1 MVSKA
6 FGIMNIT
13 ITRFI
18 LLTVLL
24 LLLAACSNEEPLPPS
39 GEPAN
44 LARLMVTGSGIF
56 KVEAASLAALGWT
69 SESPL
74 TLSMNEEALPFQVHE
89 GTLYFYLPDD
99 INARYSNQHVLWLSH
114 GASLEPPTSPSDET
128 PISTVMQEQKLTG
141 TELYSANHLGDPWFW
156 VTLVA
161 PTTETYEVLTAERQK
176 GAVTVTV
183 RAAGVTKVPHQLM
196 VSLNEKEA
204 GTLSWNGQ
212 ERHEESFT
220 LEVEASEKINV
231 TFELPESES
240 GIDMSML
247 DDVIV
252 SYPSQ
257 PEAVEGFFKGR
268 AEEEGV
274 AEFSALGE
282 DIVAWQLEPDLMPL
296 KVEQQRVFLPA
307 NQTFVVSQ
315 RDNAQS
321 AVIERVEDTKIVTEG
336 ADYLA
341 IVVPELKEALEPLLA
356 FHREQ
361 GLSVLV
367 LETQQ
372 VYDAYSAGITDP
384 FAFRDLLADAD
395 ATWEEKPRFVLLV
408 GDSTYDPNGY
418 KNELPPTYLPSPFID
433 TVFGGETVSD
443 NVIADIDDDG
453 YPDVALGRLPAR
465 SAEQLE
471 TMIDKI
477 TLYTQQP
484 AEGAWRERVVFAA
497 DGREELFQRT
507 SEGLRNDIPIDL
519 ETVTIYPEAAEDAMS
534 EMIPA
539 LNEGSLIVNYVGH
552 GSVEQWGRDEL
563 LTVEGASE
571 LSNGQRLPLFIN
583 MTCLTGLF
591 SHPSQESLAET
602 LLWAKNGGA
611 IAAVAPSSL
620 TLPTNQSKLNQAL
633 LKELLETE
641 KPTIGEALM
650 RAKQQVPLTN
660 NNEHDIV
667 ATFNLLGDP
676 AIVMQT
682 K

>member
-1 MVSKA
+1 
-6 FGIMNIT
+6 
-13 ITRFI
+13 
-18 LLTVLL
+18 
-24 LLLAACSNEEPLPPS
+24 
-39 GEPAN
+39 
-44 LARLMVTGSGIF
+44 
-56 KVEAASLAALGWT
+56 
-69 SESPL
+69 
-74 TLSMNEEALPFQVHE
+74 
-89 GTLYFYLPDD
+89 
-99 INARYSNQHVLWLSH
+99 
-114 GASLEPPTSPSDET
+114 
-128 PISTVMQEQKLTG
+128 
-141 TELYSANHLGDPWFW
+141 
-156 VTLVA
+156 
-161 PTTETYEVLTAERQK
+161 
-176 GAVTVTV
+176 VTV
-183 RAAGVTKVPHQLM
+183 RAAGVTKVPHQLT

-212 ERHEESFT
+212 ERYEESFT
-220 LEVEASEKINV
+220 LELDASEKINI
-231 TFELPESES
+231 TFEVPESES

-257 PEAVEGFFKGR
+257 PEAVEGLFKGKSQ
-268 AEEEGV
+268 EEGV

-282 DIVAWQLEPDLMPL
+282 DLVAWQLEPELMPL

-315 RDNAQS
+315 RDLAQS
-321 AVIERVEDTKIVTEG
+321 AVIEWVEDTTIVTEG
-336 ADYLA
+336 AEYLA
-341 IVVPELKEALEPLLA
+341 IVVPELKEALEPLLE
-356 FHREQ
+356 FHRSK

-384 FAFRDLLADAD
+384 LAFRDLLADAD
-395 ATWEEKPRFVLLV
+395 ATWQEKPRFVLLV

-418 KNELPPTYLPSPFID
+418 KNELPPTYLPSPFIN

-443 NVIADIDDDG
+443 NVIADSDEDG
-453 YPDVALGRLPAR
+453 YPNVALGRLPAR
-465 SAEQLE
+465 SVDQLE

-477 TLYTQQP
+477 TQYSQKP
-484 AEGAWRERVVFAA
+484 AEGPWRERILFAA

-507 SEGLRNDIPIDL
+507 SEGLRNDIPINL
-519 ETVTIYPEAAEDAMS
+519 ETVTIYPEAGEDAMS
-534 EMIPA
+534 QMIPA

-552 GSVEQWGRDEL
+552 GSVEQWGRDQL
-563 LTVEGASE
+563 LTVETVRE

-611 IAAVAPSSL
+611 IAAIAPSSL
-620 TLPTNQSKLNQAL
+620 TLPTNQSTLNKAL

-650 RAKQQVPLTN
+650 RAKQQAPLTN
-660 NNEHDIV
+660 NNEQDIV

-676 AIVMQT
+676 AIVLQT